1 MGVAKSRPLDF
12 SQTFFCHI
20 IWLLHSILGFP
31 DGSDGKVSAYNAGDL
46 DSIPGSGRS
55 SGEGNGYPSQYS
67 CLENPMGRGAWWVH
81 DTESNMTKATL
92 RLQNRH
98 WLTEKKQM
106 LPKGRGQERDM
117 NRLIPLPDPV
127 HQCFLAVV
135 WADWGHG
142 SHSRVEG
149 PWLVGFLCKILK
161 VFLSWTSFV
170 LVCL

>member
-1 MGVAKSRPLDF
+1 MLVVKNLPA
-12 SQTFFCHI
+12 
-20 IWLLHSILGFP
+20 
-31 DGSDGKVSAYNAGDL
+31 NAGDIKDTGL
-46 DSIPGSGRS
+46 IPGSGRS

-67 CLENPMGRGAWWVH
+67 CLENPMGRGDWWVH

-127 HQCFLAVV
+127 LQCFLAVV

-149 PWLVGFLCKILK
+149 LWLVGFLCKILK
-161 VFLSWTSFV
+161 VFLSWTSFA